1 MERRLA
7 VTAGLLF
14 CSMPVVL
21 LGNFVSTLRLFDG
34 PDESPA
40 SVHRYEGLLVLAGL
54 LLVAALV
61 LAVRAGVRWVAFTT
75 LTLVPVVLV
84 AAVVL
89 SVPQGRWHDDGGSG
103 PLPDDY
109 HPCYSGTDSCA
120 QYGG

>member
-7 VTAGLLF
+7 VIVGLLF

-40 SVHRYEGLLVLAGL
+40 AVHRYEALLVAAGL

-61 LAVRAGVRWVAFTT
+61 LAVRTGVRWVAFAS
-75 LTLVPVVLV
+75 LTVVPVVLV
-84 AAVVL
+84 VAYVF
-89 SVPQGRWHDDGGSG
+89 SVPQDRWHVDGGSG
-103 PLPDDY
+103 PLPANY